1 MRPAENIEKLIKAL
15 RYEGDAETHK
25 RILANALQALDESQE
40 QKLGPIGPERRKTI
54 MNSRIT
60 RTAAAIVIVVG
71 VFVAIC
77 YITRDTHSSV
87 AFADVVKQMQ
97 QIRTAT
103 WTEIGESHP
112 PKNLPQ
118 GAIFVG
124 GSHIRRCAYKAPGYE
139 RQDTTQTLVDPQ
151 TRQPG
156 EYKLVHIIDRNM
168 GKALLLNPRN
178 MTATLNSFEAGAF
191 QNPLC
196 DVFLCPTSNVPLDA
210 QSLGTQEIAGREA
223 IGFRLLK
230 KNDGTYPW
238 SGDITD
244 IWVDAKTRLLVM
256 LETGAADGRWMF
268 RLKDFAFNQELDDSL
283 FSLDPPQGYRM
294 LIPPPESLS
303 VEPPKQD

>member
-1 MRPAENIEKLIKAL
+1 MKPTDNITRLIKDKLSFAAGADY
-15 RYEGDAETHK
+15 RQ
-25 RILANALQALDESQE
+25 RILADILAAQAKSESIR
-40 QKLGPIGPERRKTI
+40 LAPATPNRRTI
-54 MNSRIT
+54 MRLKIT
-60 RTAAAIVIVVG
+60 KLAAAVIVAG
-71 VFVAIC
+71 VFIGIYCIVGNHPGNI
-77 YITRDTHSSV
+77 
-87 AFADVVKQMQ
+87 AFGDIVKQMQ
-97 QIRTAT
+97 QVTTAT

-124 GSHIRRCAYKAPGYE
+124 GSHIRRCAYKATGYE

-156 EYKLVHIIDRNM
+156 EYKLVHIIDRNK

-178 MTATLNSFEAGAF
+178 MTATLASFEAGAF

-196 DVFLCPTSNVPLDA
+196 DVFLCPTSNVPRDA

-256 LETGAADGRWMF
+256 LETRSADGDWLF
-268 RLKDFAFNQELDDSL
+268 RLKDFVFNEDLDDSL
-283 FSLDPPQGYRM
+283 FSL
-294 LIPPPESLS
+294 
-303 VEPPKQD
+303 EPPAGYTQTAPQIRSVSTQEQGQ

>member
-1 MRPAENIEKLIKAL
+1 MKL
-15 RYEGDAETHK
+15 
-25 RILANALQALDESQE
+25 
-40 QKLGPIGPERRKTI
+40 
-54 MNSRIT
+54 
-60 RTAAAIVIVVG
+60 AAALIIVG

-294 LIPPPESLS
+294 LIPPPEILS
-303 VEPPKQD
+303 TEPPKQD

>member
-1 MRPAENIEKLIKAL
+1 MKSVDQLEKTIRNKLSFTADGRL
-15 RYEGDAETHK
+15 HN
-25 RILANALQALDESQE
+25 RILTEVLAAHEESKQG
-40 QKLGPIGPERRKTI
+40 KSDPLLRNIRRVV
-54 MNSRIT
+54 MHSRIMKL
-60 RTAAAIVIVVG
+60 AAALIIVG

-294 LIPPPESLS
+294 LIPPPEILS
-303 VEPPKQD
+303 TEPPKQD

>member
-1 MRPAENIEKLIKAL
+1 MKSVDHLEKTIRNKLSFTADSRL
-15 RYEGDAETHK
+15 HN
-25 RILANALQALDESQE
+25 RILTEVLAAHEESKQG
-40 QKLGPIGPERRKTI
+40 KSDPLLRNIRRI
-54 MNSRIT
+54 VMHSRIIKL
-60 RTAAAIVIVVG
+60 AAALIIVG
-71 VFVAIC
+71 VSVGIC
-77 YITRDTHSSV
+77 YLTRDTHSSV

-196 DVFLCPTSNVPLDA
+196 DVFLCPTSNVPLYA

-294 LIPPPESLS
+294 LIPPPEILS